1 MHVFKA
7 KTFMENGE
15 RVFVLSLAV
24 NLLEVS
30 VLSTYLKLNF
40 LVWIYFKNNLAMR
53 KIAYI
58 VKTVKPKLF
67 HHLSND

>member
-1 MHVFKA
+1 
-7 KTFMENGE
+7 MENVE

-24 NLLEVS
+24 ILLEVS
-30 VLSTYLKLNF
+30 ILSTYLKLNF
-40 LVWIYFKNNLAMR
+40 LAWIYFKNNLAMR

-67 HHLSND
+67 RHLSNE

>member
-1 MHVFKA
+1 
-7 KTFMENGE
+7 MEKVE

-30 VLSTYLKLNF
+30 ILSTYLKLNF

-58 VKTVKPKLF
+58 VKTMKPKLF
-67 HHLSND
+67 RHLSND